1 MVIGLCTIQLE
12 LPTAQT
18 LKDKRQVIQSLM
30 RRARNQYN
38 ISISEVEQQDRPNA
52 ATLAIACVSTEPAYA
67 HGLLSRVVQSIEQ
80 SRLDAILLNF
90 EIELL

>member
-18 LKDKRQVIQSLM
+18 LKDKRQIIQSLM
-30 RRARNQYN
+30 RRARNRHN
-38 ISISEVEQQDRPNA
+38 ISISEVEQQDRAGA
-52 ATLAIACVSTEPAYA
+52 ATLAVVCVSSEPAYA
-67 HGLLSRVVQSIEQ
+67 HGLLTRVVQSIEQ
-80 SRLDAILLNF
+80 SRLDAVLLSF